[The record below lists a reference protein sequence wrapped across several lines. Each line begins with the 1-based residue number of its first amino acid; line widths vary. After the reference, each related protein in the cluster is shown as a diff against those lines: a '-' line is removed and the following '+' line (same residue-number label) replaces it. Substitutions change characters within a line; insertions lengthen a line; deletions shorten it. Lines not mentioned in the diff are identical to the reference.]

1 MRNNF
6 TFCSGIKAKKLDQ
19 MERVINLLCSEKM
32 ENDDLQI
39 CLAFRNLL
47 DKFDKDIK
55 EIRSYEV
62 IDEFGKF
69 YEDFLRE
76 YCKREKLG
84 FKEFDYFDF
93 EQTQYVFDKMGEI
106 IDILYGKYGL

>member
-19 MERVINLLCSEKM
+19 MEKVINLLQSEKI
-32 ENDDLQI
+32 ENDDLTI
-39 CLAFRNLL
+39 CLMFKNLL

-76 YCKREKLG
+76 YCKREGLG

-93 EQTQYVFDKMGEI
+93 EQTQYVFDTIEQI
-106 IDILYGKYGL
+106 INLICGKYGL